1 MRKISDPKHYTEDTF
16 YNANLTNLRQT
27 NNPLQGEIGWDF
39 FEGKKN
45 NGSSER
51 ITVKKQINQLNWW

>member
-1 MRKISDPKHYTEDTF
+1 MRKISYPEHYTEDTF

-27 NNPLQGEIGWDF
+27 NNPLQGEIGWAF

-51 ITVKKQINQLNWW
+51 IPVRKNK

>member
-27 NNPLQGEIGWDF
+27 NNPLQGEIG
-39 FEGKKN
+39 
-45 NGSSER
+45 
-51 ITVKKQINQLNWW
+51 